1 MFNQDQLFGQ
11 KMVSYSTSVNVANLL
26 LLIMET
32 SDGHQGVL
40 VGFMSNH

>member
-1 MFNQDQLFGQ
+1 MFNQDRMFGQ
-11 KMVSYSTSVNVANLL
+11 KIVSHSTSVNVANLF
-26 LLIMET
+26 LLIIET